1 MTAKTVT
8 KKHDHLDR
16 LDHLPKRKG
25 GNLIMEKT
33 MEKTKQT
40 GFYFKCS
47 PEDMALLELRMKETG
62 IKNKSAFIRKMCI
75 DGHVFVLQMD
85 TLNEIKRLL
94 GITAN
99 NVNQI
104 SRCVNSGGEA
114 YRQDVAEVNDQLT
127 QIRKDFGKLLAVLSE
142 VADAKPGRRFI
153 PPPTIRD
160 LPEYSSAPVTDGE
173 AV

>member
-1 MTAKTVT
+1 MSENMSENITENMSD
-8 KKHDHLDR
+8 KK
-16 LDHLPKRKG
+16 PK
-25 GNLIMEKT
+25 
-33 MEKTKQT
+33 
-40 GFYFKCS
+40 GFFFKCS
-47 PEDMALLELRMKETG
+47 PEDMALLELRMEETG

-104 SRCVNSGGEA
+104 SRRVNSGGEA
-114 YRQDVAEVNDQLT
+114 YRNDIAEVNDQLT
-127 QIRKDFGKLLAVLSE
+127 EIRKDFGKLLVLLSD
-142 VADAKPGRRFI
+142 VTDAKPGKRFI
-153 PPPTIRD
+153 APPTIRD
-160 LPEYSSAPVTDGE
+160 LPGYSSEPEPPGEE